1 LSDNKKIILILP
13 ERLLERAGD
22 AADALHMSRLAFI
35 RQAIV
40 ARLQTFENVERKVL
54 ETVLGSAGGG
64 SGSFVMDGAVWRR
77 DGE

>member
-13 ERLLERAGD
+13 ERLLERAD
-22 AADALHMSRLAFI
+22 EAADALHMSRLAFI

-54 ETVLGSAGGG
+54 ETVLGDGNA
-64 SGSFVMDGAVWRR
+64 SFVMDGAFWKVDDR
-77 DGE
+77 